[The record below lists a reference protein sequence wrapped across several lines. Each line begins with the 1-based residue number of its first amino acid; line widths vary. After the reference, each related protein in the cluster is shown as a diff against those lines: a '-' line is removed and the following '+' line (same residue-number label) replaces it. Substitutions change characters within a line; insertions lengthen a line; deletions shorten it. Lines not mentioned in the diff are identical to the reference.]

1 MIYHKLGGMKMIK
14 TDQTLDAKGLACPM
28 PIVRTKK
35 AISELLPGQVLEIQ
49 ATDKGSTAD
58 LRAWSDRTGNQ
69 YLGTIDEDGVLKHYV
84 RKASSEELKPET
96 SHPDV
101 IENDELETKQANGEN
116 ITILDVREEAEFM
129 FNHIPGAVSIPL
141 GELEARLS
149 ELKKEDEIYVI
160 CRTGSRSDFAAQ
172 KLAQNGFTK
181 VWNVVPGICKW
192 AGNTEKT
199 I

>member
-1 MIYHKLGGMKMIK
+1 MIK

-35 AISELLPGQVLEIQ
+35 AIGELQPGQVLEIQ

-58 LRAWSDRTGNQ
+58 LKAWSERTGNQ
-69 YLGTIDEDGVLKHYV
+69 YLGTIEEAGVLKHYL
-84 RKASSEELKPET
+84 RKASGEDEKPET
-96 SHPDV
+96 SHPHIAQNED
-101 IENDELETKQANGEN
+101 LEKKLGVANV
-116 ITILDVREEAEFM
+116 TLLDVREEAEFM

-141 GELEARLS
+141 GELENRLT
-149 ELKKEDEIYVI
+149 ELTKEDEIYVI

-192 AGNTEKT
+192 NGPTEK
-199 I
+199 IL